1 MTIGEKIKAFRLYR
15 GMSQNQLADACGII
29 SATIRK
35 YELGIRNPKPDQLKK
50 IAAGLQV
57 SDSVF
62 YEFEI
67 STAGEVAALLFMLDN
82 AIDMELFETEDNV
95 ALKFKDGFLKK
106 FMREWFAAK
115 NKTAEI
121 KSDANKVDNDE
132 AKTAI
137 EDKANEYYNSYKT
150 AALDN
155 PAVVKKGTEGIV
167 IKNYAAFLDEE

>member
-1 MTIGEKIKAFRLYR
+1 MTIGEKIKTFRVYR
-15 GMSQNQLADACGII
+15 GMSQNQLANACGII

-62 YEFEI
+62 YDFEI

-82 AIDMELFETEDNV
+82 AVDMELFETNGEV

-121 KSDANKVDNDE
+121 KADAEKVDNDE

-137 EDKANEYYNSYKT
+137 SDKADEYYNEYKT
-150 AALDN
+150 SALDN
-155 PAVVKKGTEGIV
+155 PAVVKKGTDGIV
-167 IKNYAAFLDEE
+167 IRNFAAFLGD